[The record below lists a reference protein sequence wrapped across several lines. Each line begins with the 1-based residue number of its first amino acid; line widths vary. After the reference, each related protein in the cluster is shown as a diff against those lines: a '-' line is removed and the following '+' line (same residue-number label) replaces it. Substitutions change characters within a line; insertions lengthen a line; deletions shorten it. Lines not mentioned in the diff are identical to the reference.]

1 MSKDLTLWCQI
12 SYLFLDDYLNLL
24 LVTVPAGIA
33 INYTPGSRIAV
44 FFVNFVAI
52 IPSSRILG
60 LAMDELE
67 VYLEGSTVLMGLINC
82 TFGCVLL

>member
-12 SYLFLDDYLNLL
+12 SYLLLGDYLNLL
-24 LVTVPAGIA
+24 LVTIPAGIA
-33 INYTPGSRIAV
+33 INYAHTSRIAV

-52 IPSSRILG
+52 IPSSRILD

-67 VYLEGSTVLMGLINC
+67 VYLEGSTVLMGLISC

>member
-1 MSKDLTLWCQI
+1 MSRDLTLWYQI
-12 SYLFLDDYLNLL
+12 SYLFLGDYLNLL

-33 INYTPGSRIAV
+33 INYTPASRIAV
-44 FFVNFVAI
+44 FFINFVAI

-67 VYLEGSTVLMGLINC
+67 VYLEGSTVLMGLVLINPEMPSS
-82 TFGCVLL
+82 